1 MARIVSSPS
10 PHSPDDLS
18 AALAEIA
25 RLRAENAALSV
36 SRGGSRALGYHL
48 RTVPVPKK
56 AGSLR
61 GLFLA
66 DRELEG
72 GLTLSYYVGANGKCT
87 WGGGFQSRGFGL
99 WGAQREPFLKFAESG
114 GLRADLFRPDFSA
127 ALADYYVKG
136 GSDE

>member
-1 MARIVSSPS
+1 MARVSAPA

-25 RLRAENAALSV
+25 RLRAENAALAT
-36 SRGGSRALGYHL
+36 RGSGSRALGYHL

-56 AGSLR
+56 KDGLP

-87 WGGGFQSRGFGL
+87 WGGGFASRGFGL

-114 GLRADLFRPDFSA
+114 GLRADLFRADFSA
-127 ALADYYVKG
+127 VLADYYVKG